1 MRFQAF
7 LILIAAIFV
16 VTGCGGRARYDGRL
30 VQADSLMWADADS
43 ALAVLSALDTLRG
56 AADSAYR
63 DLLLTQARYKTY
75 QDITARDDSAITRAL
90 HWYRAH
96 NGEREKLT
104 RANLYK
110 GAVMEE
116 LGHVDSAMIYYKTAE
131 AAADTTDYANL
142 GQINTRIADLFRL
155 NDCSEQIC
163 FDKYKTAFKY
173 HQLTGNKM
181 MQLMNLCRMY
191 MMNAIVKRYD
201 KDKLFEQALSLA
213 NELGNDEMKF
223 YILELK
229 CRSLMKVD
237 SSLPEAKQIAQ
248 YCMKEG
254 SEYIGNDLLLDFAYI
269 YAKGY
274 DTDSARRFISLVDVA
289 ANEFVDQARVSARKN
304 DILCMI
310 AQLEGL
316 ESVSARHIAQSG
328 RLSDSIM
335 NNADRFGIEKIESG
349 FNDSRR
355 QEDLSKINDL
365 NWTLI
370 LLSLGAAAVI
380 VAMAVTFVIRFIR
393 VRKQIKALRCANS
406 HEHDRIL
413 SQLDDQSSITGRLL
427 ANMIILI
434 KSLADNQSH
443 VSATR
448 VADQIKETIVDV
460 ANDDFWTELRSYLDK
475 NYSGLMTDLER
486 EYHLNE
492 KEMKFIEL
500 VCCGFSAAEM
510 AIILDYSPK
519 YVFTKRKR
527 IALKMGL
534 STTLQDYLN
543 NLKSGRSSE
552 SSYRQ

>member
-1 MRFQAF
+1 
-7 LILIAAIFV
+7 
-16 VTGCGGRARYDGRL
+16 
-30 VQADSLMWADADS
+30 
-43 ALAVLSALDTLRG
+43 
-56 AADSAYR
+56 
-63 DLLLTQARYKTY
+63 
-75 QDITARDDSAITRAL
+75 
-90 HWYRAH
+90 
-96 NGEREKLT
+96 
-104 RANLYK
+104 
-110 GAVMEE
+110 
-116 LGHVDSAMIYYKTAE
+116 
-131 AAADTTDYANL
+131 
-142 GQINTRIADLFRL
+142 
-155 NDCSEQIC
+155 
-163 FDKYKTAFKY
+163 
-173 HQLTGNKM
+173 M

-460 ANDDFWTELRSYLDK
+460 ANDDFWTELRTYLDK

>member
-7 LILIAAIFV
+7 LILIAAIFL
-16 VTGCGGRARYDGRL
+16 VTGCGGRERYDGRL
-30 VQADSLMWADADS
+30 VQADSLMQPSPDS

-75 QDITARDDSAITRAL
+75 QDITASDDSAITRAL

-96 NGEREKLT
+96 NGEREKFT

-116 LGHVDSAMIYYKTAE
+116 LGRVDSAMIYYKTAE
-131 AAADTTDYANL
+131 AAADTTDYTNL

-181 MQLMNLCRMY
+181 MQLMSLCRMY

-460 ANDDFWTELRSYLDK
+460 ANDDFWTELRTYLDK

>member
-1 MRFQAF
+1 M
-7 LILIAAIFV
+7 

>member
-7 LILIAAIFV
+7 LILIAAIFL

-30 VQADSLMWADADS
+30 VQADSLMQPSPDS

-63 DLLLTQARYKTY
+63 DLLFTQARYKTY
-75 QDITARDDSAITRAL
+75 QDITARDDSTITRAMN
-90 HWYRAH
+90 WYRRH
-96 NGEREKLT
+96 DGEREKLT
-104 RANLYK
+104 RATLYK

-131 AAADTTDYANL
+131 AAADTTDYTNL

-460 ANDDFWTELRSYLDK
+460 ANDDFWTELRTYLDK

>member
-30 VQADSLMWADADS
+30 VQADSLMWSTPDS

-63 DLLLTQARYKTY
+63 DLLFTQARYKTY
-75 QDITARDDSAITRAL
+75 QPITARDDSTITRAMN
-90 HWYRAH
+90 WYRRH
-96 NGEREKLT
+96 DGEREKLT
-104 RANLYK
+104 RATLYK

-116 LGHVDSAMIYYKTAE
+116 LDHIDSAMIYYKTAE
-131 AAADTTDYANL
+131 AAAAPGDYTNL

-460 ANDDFWTELRSYLDK
+460 ANDDFWTELRTYLDK